1 MGVRLANREED
12 GQPNKDV
19 QVRDHFDRMTRAYLR
34 SVLSDELIEEHRN
47 GDADHP
53 SEPLSRLLAWCQR
66 RPLTEQYA
74 VKAEA
79 DGTFRLVSFS
89 GRRGQPPRYVG
100 DERYATV
107 QQARHGAF
115 LRHISDLTEK

>member
-1 MGVRLANREED
+1 MSNAEES
-12 GQPNKDV
+12 GQPDKAL

-34 SVLSDELIEEHRN
+34 SVLSDELIEEHRI
-47 GDADHP
+47 GDAGHP

-66 RPLTEQYA
+66 RPLAEQYA
-74 VKAEA
+74 LRAQS
-79 DGTFRLVSFS
+79 DGTFRLVRFT
-89 GRRGQPPRYVG
+89 GRRGQAPRYVG

-107 QQARHGAF
+107 QEARHGAF

>member
-1 MGVRLANREED
+1 MENQVSKTED
-12 GQPNKDV
+12 GQPNEDF
-19 QVRDHFDRMTRAYLR
+19 QVRNHFDRMTRAYLR
-34 SVLSDELIEEHRN
+34 SVLSDELIEEHRS
-47 GDADHP
+47 GDASHP
-53 SEPLSRLLAWCQR
+53 SEPLSRILAWCQR

-74 VKAEA
+74 VKAES
-79 DGTFRLVSFS
+79 DGTFRLVSFA

-107 QQARHGAF
+107 QEARHRAF

>member
-1 MGVRLANREED
+1 VAYTEDDNRPD
-12 GQPNKDV
+12 KNV
-19 QVRDHFDRMTRAYLR
+19 HVRDHFDRMTRAYLR
-34 SVLSDELIEEHRN
+34 SVLSDEVIEEHRT
-47 GDADHP
+47 GDVGHP

-100 DERYATV
+100 DERYATIRE
-107 QQARHGAF
+107 ARHGAF

>member
-1 MGVRLANREED
+1 MSMTEED
-12 GQPNKDV
+12 RQPNKDF

-34 SVLSDELIEEHRN
+34 SVLSEELIEEHRS
-47 GDADHP
+47 GDAGHP

-74 VKAEA
+74 LRAVS
-79 DGTFRLVSFS
+79 DGTVRLIRFA

-107 QQARHGAF
+107 QEARHAAF
-115 LRHISDLTEK
+115 LRHIRDLTEN

>member
-1 MGVRLANREED
+1 MESKMSNTEEN
-12 GQPNKDV
+12 GQPDKDFHA
-19 QVRDHFDRMTRAYLR
+19 RNHFDRMTRAYLR
-34 SVLSDELIEEHRN
+34 TVVIDELIEEHRG
-47 GDADHP
+47 GDANHP

-100 DERYATV
+100 DKRYATV

>member
-1 MGVRLANREED
+1 MSQMEED
-12 GQPNKDV
+12 GQPNKDF

-34 SVLSDELIEEHRN
+34 SVLSDELIEEHRSGAASN
-47 GDADHP
+47 P

-74 VKAEA
+74 LRAES
-79 DGTFRLVSFS
+79 DGSFRLVSFA

-107 QQARHGAF
+107 QEARHGAF

>member
-1 MGVRLANREED
+1 MEIPVAYLDDD
-12 GQPNKDV
+12 GQPDKDV
-19 QVRDHFDRMTRAYLR
+19 HVRDHFDRMTRAYLR
-34 SVLSDELIEEHRN
+34 LVVSDEIIEEHRS
-47 GDADHP
+47 GDVGHL

-79 DGTFRLVSFS
+79 DGSYRLVSFS
-89 GRRGQPPRYVG
+89 GRRGQAPNYVG

-107 QQARHGAF
+107 REARHGAF